1 MSKSVITIKGSTR
14 RERKGRSRGLA
25 SKGKTIRL
33 SDEVLAVLRKHQ
45 GRRSFDVILR
55 DLLGL
60 PQRVKDEHKPLL
72 TGCLV
77 PETGEFFLTEGEARG
92 AAVVAAAKSGRSKV
106 SKPIRMREVRWFRS
120 DGGAAL

>member
-1 MSKSVITIKGSTR
+1 MRKNVIRTKGTAGRTR
-14 RERKGRSRGLA
+14 ARA

-33 SDEVLAVLRKHQ
+33 SDEVIAVLRKHQ

-60 PQRVKDEHKPLL
+60 PQRVRAEHKPLL
-72 TGCLV
+72 TGYVV

-92 AAVVAAAKSGRSKV
+92 ASVVAAAKAGRSKV
-106 SKPIRMREVRWFRS
+106 SKPIRVREVRWFRS

>member
-1 MSKSVITIKGSTR
+1 MRNNVIRTKGTAGRTR
-14 RERKGRSRGLA
+14 ARA

-33 SDEVLAVLRKHQ
+33 SDEVIAVLRKHQ

-60 PQRVKDEHKPLL
+60 PQRVKAEHKPLL
-72 TGCLV
+72 TGYVV

-92 AAVVAAAKSGRSKV
+92 AAVVAAAKAGRNKV
-106 SKPIRMREVRWFRS
+106 SKPIRVREVRWFRS